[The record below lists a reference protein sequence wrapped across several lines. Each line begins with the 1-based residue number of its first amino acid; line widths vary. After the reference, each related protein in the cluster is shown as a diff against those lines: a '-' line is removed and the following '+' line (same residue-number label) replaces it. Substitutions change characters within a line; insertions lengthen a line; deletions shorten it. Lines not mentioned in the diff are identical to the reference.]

1 MGFND
6 RQQPSKTKL
15 DQPGGSDGSAW
26 FHLIWWLPW
35 GYPPKSPIFEWHVQ
49 LSTIHFGKPHFRKA
63 PFGWA
68 TSSWWGANVRT
79 CRSLGPSHSQL
90 RSTKVPISQRLVDLF
105 GGAVEDINGYKK
117 VQPWLWIPHKLGY
130 NAWLHYLITG
140 SAPPS
145 NGMMRKS
152 IPWESQERHLD
163 DCIQTYRHV
172 AVTADSYLDRETN
185 VFNMDCLW
193 EAQWL
198 IMSLCSCL
206 IQSIE
211 MGLSNNRGTL
221 NHQF

>member
-1 MGFND
+1 MFNYKPSISGTPILGKLHSGWYGRHLLGEEPTFEHAAALVHHTASWGQPRCPFHKGWLTYLGVQLRISMGIRRYN
-6 RQQPSKTKL
+6 
-15 DQPGGSDGSAW
+15 
-26 FHLIWWLPW
+26 H
-35 GYPPKSPIFEWHVQ
+35 GYESPINW
-49 LSTIHFGKPHFRKA
+49 
-63 PFGWA
+63 
-68 TSSWWGANVRT
+68 
-79 CRSLGPSHSQL
+79 
-90 RSTKVPISQRLVDLF
+90 
-105 GGAVEDINGYKK
+105 DIL
-117 VQPWLWIPHKLGY
+117 QALWQ
-130 NAWLHYLITG
+130 WLHYLITG

-163 DCIQTYRHV
+163 DCIQTYRHF